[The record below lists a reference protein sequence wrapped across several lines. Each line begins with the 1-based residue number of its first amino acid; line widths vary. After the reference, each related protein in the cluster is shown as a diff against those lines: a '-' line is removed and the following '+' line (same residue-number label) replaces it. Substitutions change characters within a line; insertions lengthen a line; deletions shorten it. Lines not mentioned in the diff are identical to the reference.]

1 MFKDQRNVLGLA
13 LILVGIFFTLEQFGL
28 IPDNARTLL
37 TTALFV
43 IASLVMF
50 GLFLADRQRWWAS
63 MVGFFLAGLAGS
75 ALLGLVSQQ
84 LAETLS
90 GPIFLGSMGL
100 GFASVFLL
108 QREMWWAIIP
118 AGVMFSLTAVSYLE
132 ASNLALPF
140 NPSGLLFIGLG
151 LTFLLLTRVRSN
163 GLGMQWGYYPA
174 VPLLVLGVLLSVGS
188 EAYWS
193 ILGPLLLIGAGAWLL
208 LGALRKR
215 A

>member
-28 IPDNARTLL
+28 IPDNARALL

-50 GLFLADRQRWWAS
+50 GLFLADRQRWWAC

-75 ALLGLVSQQ
+75 ALLGLVSPQ

-90 GPIFLGSMGL
+90 GPIFLGAMGL

-174 VPLLVLGVLLSVGS
+174 VPLLVLGVLLSLGS